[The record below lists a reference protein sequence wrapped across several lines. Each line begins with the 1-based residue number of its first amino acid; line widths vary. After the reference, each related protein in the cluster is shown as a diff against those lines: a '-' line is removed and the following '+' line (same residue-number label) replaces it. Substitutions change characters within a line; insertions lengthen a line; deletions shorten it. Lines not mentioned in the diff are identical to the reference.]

1 MNAGKLSRRTLLK
14 SAGAAVGGMALSACV
29 AMPAQP
35 PAAQVA
41 DEGGSEMPMGGGVLR
56 IAVLGTAPA
65 SLCRIDTS
73 SSGYEELMRS
83 LWAKLVSSNVDFSDY
98 IGDLAES
105 WEWDDDHMK
114 VRYHLRQNAKWHD
127 GVPVT
132 ADDMVFT
139 FWTVASEPKKPGHTQ
154 WFREMIR
161 GLQDAFDGKEVDPG
175 VVKVDDYT
183 VDFYL
188 SRPLAEGPWHAAID
202 PLPVHPWHLL
212 KEYPVEKVEENPV
225 CQGEVVANGPFKYK
239 RYTPGQFLEVEAYED
254 YHFGRPLLDGII
266 YKMYPDWATISVA
279 LDNDELDIGR
289 ILVDDI
295 PLFEE
300 NPDFYIHVGPAGAG
314 GFYVGPN
321 HMKPYLQDIR
331 VRQAMAHAID
341 KESIVQ
347 NIFHGYAEVIHTLAG
362 PYPGVGNSPNITQ
375 YEYDPEKARALLE
388 EADWDFDRVLK
399 IYTDAVPTDA
409 FHVAVVGML
418 QAVGFNI
425 EYEITADYWKIIS
438 TEHVQDLNIGL
449 GSMGL
454 DPNTAV
460 MEYAS
465 WRTDDRPTAVVMDD
479 PRFDEFSQVIEESLD
494 NEERRQ
500 ATWQLQE
507 LASAEAILHIPICTN
522 PAVWAINKKV
532 HGYSPNWVLWPTNN
546 WELHKVW
553 MEA

>member
-254 YHFGRPLLDGII
+254 YHFGRPMLDGII

-279 LDNDELDIGR
+279 LDNGEHR
-289 ILVDDI
+289 
-295 PLFEE
+295 
-300 NPDFYIHVGPAGAG
+300 
-314 GFYVGPN
+314 
-321 HMKPYLQDIR
+321 
-331 VRQAMAHAID
+331 
-341 KESIVQ
+341 
-347 NIFHGYAEVIHTLAG
+347 
-362 PYPGVGNSPNITQ
+362 PYPG
-375 YEYDPEKARALLE
+375 
-388 EADWDFDRVLK
+388 
-399 IYTDAVPTDA
+399 
-409 FHVAVVGML
+409 
-418 QAVGFNI
+418 
-425 EYEITADYWKIIS
+425 
-438 TEHVQDLNIGL
+438 
-449 GSMGL
+449 
-454 DPNTAV
+454 
-460 MEYAS
+460 
-465 WRTDDRPTAVVMDD
+465 
-479 PRFDEFSQVIEESLD
+479 
-494 NEERRQ
+494 
-500 ATWQLQE
+500 
-507 LASAEAILHIPICTN
+507 
-522 PAVWAINKKV
+522 
-532 HGYSPNWVLWPTNN
+532 
-546 WELHKVW
+546 
-553 MEA
+553 